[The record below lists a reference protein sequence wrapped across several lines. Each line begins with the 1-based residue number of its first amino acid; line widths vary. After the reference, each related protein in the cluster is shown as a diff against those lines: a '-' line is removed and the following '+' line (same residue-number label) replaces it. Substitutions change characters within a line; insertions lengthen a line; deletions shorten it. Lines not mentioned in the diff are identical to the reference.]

1 MVEEAEG
8 DAEVDAES
16 LIEKDYCVAKT
27 EDLSDEEADHLKQE
41 TGVDSSEIEV
51 INNNADIEELVDL
64 KSSEVS
70 EEISNKENSE
80 TTEKIV
86 AEDDDTNMVVD
97 E

>member
-1 MVEEAEG
+1 MAGEAEG
-8 DAEVDAES
+8 YTEVDSES
-16 LIEKDYCVAKT
+16 IIEKEDNLAKT

-86 AEDDDTNMVVD
+86 AEGDDTNMVVD

>member
-1 MVEEAEG
+1 MVEETEG
-8 DAEVDAES
+8 DTEVDAES

-86 AEDDDTNMVVD
+86 AEGDDTNMVVD

>member
-1 MVEEAEG
+1 MVEETEG
-8 DAEVDAES
+8 DTEVDAES
-16 LIEKDYCVAKT
+16 LIEKDYCVVKT

-51 INNNADIEELVDL
+51 INNNADIEEMVDL
-64 KSSEVS
+64 KSSKVA

-86 AEDDDTNMVVD
+86 AEGDDINMVVD

>member
-1 MVEEAEG
+1 MVEETEG
-8 DAEVDAES
+8 DTEVDAES

-51 INNNADIEELVDL
+51 INNNADIEEMVDL
-64 KSSEVS
+64 KSSKVA

-86 AEDDDTNMVVD
+86 AEGDDINMVVD